1 MYIKGVRKQ
10 KGTSKFSYRI
20 HCILPDG
27 NTVAIE
33 KGSFVTPEEASAA
46 RKEKLVELTTQECD
60 NASILFDTVFEEYM
74 LTIYDKPSLQKKYYG
89 YYNSYLKDKM
99 DRVFIGECLPILKSL
114 QRRFC
119 SSKVSDNRSPDRQIY
134 ISSTYLQ
141 GLKELLYRV
150 FDFAY
155 NKKYIKNHPM
165 YQLEDWTAYK
175 KKDNSYIE
183 PLFAYLGNKYKI
195 LPDIT
200 KFFPE
205 EIDVFIDAFA
215 GSAVVGIN
223 ANANK
228 VIINEPNHF
237 LLNMYKAL
245 HATPPEDAWNML
257 MEIVEKY
264 DLRKD
269 NEEGYYTCRN
279 DYNAIPQEERETKY
293 WYWGLCLVY
302 HSFNRST
309 VQHNLKGEYN
319 APFGH
324 NKVNLPLAKR
334 KFLAFANKLYQGSY
348 IFTDINY
355 NEVPVD
361 KSSFIYLDP
370 PYLITTAT
378 YNKFWDEEKER
389 GLYLYLE
396 QCTKNGIKWALSNV
410 LSNNGIENRMLRG
423 WIKEMQSKYNNIHLY
438 YLESDYTHSNF
449 RRKNRGRTVEILLT
463 NY

>member
-1 MYIKGVRKQ
+1 
-10 KGTSKFSYRI
+10 
-20 HCILPDG
+20 
-27 NTVAIE
+27 
-33 KGSFVTPEEASAA
+33 
-46 RKEKLVELTTQECD
+46 
-60 NASILFDTVFEEYM
+60 
-74 LTIYDKPSLQKKYYG
+74 
-89 YYNSYLKDKM
+89 
-99 DRVFIGECLPILKSL
+99 
-114 QRRFC
+114 
-119 SSKVSDNRSPDRQIY
+119 
-134 ISSTYLQ
+134 
-141 GLKELLYRV
+141 
-150 FDFAY
+150 
-155 NKKYIKNHPM
+155 
-165 YQLEDWTAYK
+165 
-175 KKDNSYIE
+175 
-183 PLFAYLGNKYKI
+183 
-195 LPDIT
+195 
-200 KFFPE
+200 
-205 EIDVFIDAFA
+205 
-215 GSAVVGIN
+215 
-223 ANANK
+223 
-228 VIINEPNHF
+228 
-237 LLNMYKAL
+237 MYKAL
-245 HATPPEDAWNML
+245 HTTPPEDAWNML

-279 DYNAIPQEERETKY
+279 DYNAIPKEERETKH

-334 KFLAFANKLYQGSY
+334 KFLAFANKLYKGSF

-361 KSSFIYLDP
+361 KNSFIYLDP

-378 YNKFWDEEKER
+378 YNKFWDEEKEH
-389 GLYLYLE
+389 GLYSYLE
-396 QCTKNGIKWALSNV
+396 QCTENGIKWALSNV

-423 WIKEMQSKYNNIHLY
+423 WIKEMQAKYDNIHLY